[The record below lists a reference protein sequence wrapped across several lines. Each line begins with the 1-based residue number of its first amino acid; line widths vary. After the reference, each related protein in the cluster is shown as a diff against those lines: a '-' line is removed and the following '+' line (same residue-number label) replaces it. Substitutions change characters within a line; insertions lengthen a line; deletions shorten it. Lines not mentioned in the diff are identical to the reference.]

1 MSCEHLDHAAAARTL
16 QLFALFRDALTAQD
30 TPTPLSKDA
39 LCATAATLTQAALS
53 ATFEIIEE
61 TSGEVGTRDAFVADL
76 IAVYEKHGF
85 ALDHELGVDGTII
98 ASLTPTHVEAVRN
111 AEKED

>member
-1 MSCEHLDHAAAARTL
+1 MIDEHLDHAAATRAL
-16 QLFALFRDALTAQD
+16 QLFSLFHDALTAQD
-30 TPTPLSKDA
+30 TPTPLSRDA
-39 LCATAATLTQAALS
+39 LWATAAMLTQAAMS
-53 ATFEIIEE
+53 ANFEIAEE
-61 TSGEVGTRDAFVADL
+61 TSGEIGTRDAFVADL
-76 IAVYEKHGF
+76 IDVYEKHGF